1 MAEAFVTPEI
11 ITWARDRLKWDH
23 EKLAK
28 RVGVN
33 VRTLIAWETG
43 DKRPTPRQATKLA
56 DKLRSL
62 GVPVAQRATGP

>member
-11 ITWARDRLKWDH
+11 ITWARDRLKWNR

-33 VRTLIAWETG
+33 VRTLTAWETG
-43 DKRPTPRQATKLA
+43 DKHPTQRQSEQAC
-56 DKLRSL
+56 
-62 GVPVAQRATGP
+62 